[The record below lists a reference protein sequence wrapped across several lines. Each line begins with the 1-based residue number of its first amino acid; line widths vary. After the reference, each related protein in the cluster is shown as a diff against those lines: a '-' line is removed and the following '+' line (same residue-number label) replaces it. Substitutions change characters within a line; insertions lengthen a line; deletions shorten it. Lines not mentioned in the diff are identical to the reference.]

1 LTLPPIFGT
10 FPSMK
15 DYEIER
21 TAMRMT
27 QEYGKKALAKSVEV
41 AKYYLGENDNEA
53 AKRWV
58 SIGYAIKKLMQIE
71 SVKDILTITDDVKEP
86 EEV

>member
-1 LTLPPIFGT
+1 
-10 FPSMK
+10 ME

-27 QEYGKKALAKSVEV
+27 QEYGKKALPKAVEV
-41 AKYYLGENDNEA
+41 AKYYLGEADNDA

-58 SIGYAIKKLMQIE
+58 SIGYAIKRIMQIE
-71 SVKDILTITDDVKEP
+71 SIKGAIEVAESVKEP
-86 EEV
+86 EEA

>member
-1 LTLPPIFGT
+1 
-10 FPSMK
+10 MQ

-21 TAMRMT
+21 TAIRMT
-27 QEYGKKALAKSVEV
+27 QEYGKRALPKAVEV
-41 AKYYLGENDNEA
+41 AKYYLSEADNDN

-58 SIGYAIKKLMQIE
+58 SIGYAIKRILQIE
-71 SVKDILTITDDVKEP
+71 SVKDAIEVAEGVKEP